1 MTEWVLKLPDELAQR
16 ARNAGLLSDS
26 AIQRL
31 LEDAMRREAGRKL
44 LEAAQQIQTHVQ
56 AAGIAPMSDE
66 EIVAEVKAVRAEQ
79 RARLNQTL
87 NNPQDSQ

>member
-1 MTEWVLKLPDELAQR
+1 MTELVVKLPDELAQR
-16 ARNAGLLSDS
+16 ARTAGLLSDS

-44 LEAAQQIQTHVQ
+44 LAVAERVQ

-66 EIVAEVKAVRAEQ
+66 EIVAEVKAVRAK
-79 RARLNQTL
+79 RRVAK
-87 NNPQDSQ
+87 PQDPKQDGS